1 MEKDFKTFSESI
13 PDGGSILEKAQ
24 KASKVQHLERMA
36 EGVEKLRDEGRN
48 IGELTVSLSS
58 RVYPLIVDPLSGRT
72 SQSNLEEIYGCVED
86 ENVRIIGV
94 YGMGGVGKTTLAKH
108 IYNQMLKNESHV
120 NVYWVT
126 VSQDFNIR
134 KLQDDII
141 RTVGVTISE
150 ENEEQRAAIL
160 RNHLVEKN
168 AVLVLDDV
176 WDNIRLEKLGV
187 PLRVK
192 GCKLILT
199 TRSLDVCRRIGC
211 QKLFKVNVLNE
222 EEGWNLFK
230 EIFLQ
235 DDHTVLTHTIE
246 NHAKELAK
254 KCGGLPLA
262 LNTVAA
268 SMRGV
273 NDDHI
278 WRNAIKNFQNAS
290 LQMEDLE
297 NNVFEILKFSYNRLT
312 DPSLKECFLYCCLYR
327 EDEKIEKDEII
338 KKLIAEELCEDIDEG
353 HSILKKLVDVF
364 LLEVVDKYVKM
375 HDLMRE
381 MALKIS
387 KFMVKSKL
395 VEIPEEKHW
404 TAELERVSLSS
415 STLKE
420 IPNDFSPRCHK
431 LSTLNLRNSYIWHTG
446 IKKIPKSFLLYMS
459 QLQVL
464 DLSYNY
470 KLKCLPNSISNL
482 ENLCGLFLRGCRRI
496 SCLPAMKKMKKLRV
510 LNIEDCD
517 GIRELPQD
525 MECLVSL
532 QYLYMLRTSIDLEI
546 PKGVISKLR
555 NLKCIQSDN
564 CRRLQSEDLNC
575 LEDLQEFWSW
585 FDELHNFN
593 RLVKNLERLKC
604 YYILVGS
611 SNIYWRAL
619 PLGSNVKKVEFTGI
633 NFTLVLLPA
642 NITCL
647 SIADCEGLNGCIAD
661 YLQSIMSNLKELD
674 VSQCTEVEWILNSEQ
689 IIENASNT
697 GATPFKSLEK
707 LTLLSLSNLI
717 SVCKGEDVILPDYCT
732 FSSLKHLS
740 IIRCESMKKLLPHA
754 LLQNLKNLEKLSV
767 RFCSQLEV
775 VIGGVG
781 GDGEEDG
788 SSNTPIYLPKLK
800 QLFLYDLPELKS
812 ICNGREMICPSI
824 EKISIRGCTNVK
836 RMPSFLP
843 INEATE
849 QPYIPSSFQKIKL
862 RNVEKE
868 WWESLELHN
877 SNAKYM
883 LQYRIRCL
891 FFKQGMV
898 LSMIGLQNAG
908 KTSLVNVVATGGYS
922 EEMIPKKTQMEQIF
936 SFGSKMVG
944 EYMGFDENL
953 ETLNV
958 EVDQL
963 FEQANDI
970 KTELMNIERGGQ
982 RKRKREVESWL
993 QQVEQL
999 KKHFET
1005 FKESIQGR
1013 GLIMKNAWKLI
1024 KAQQLERMTER
1035 VKKLRDEGRNI
1046 SELTLNVS
1054 MVYQLNV
1061 DQLSG
1066 TTSKFNLEEIYRWVD
1081 DENVTSIGVYG
1092 MGGVGKTTLVK
1103 HIYNQILENIA
1114 KIAGIRISDDENEE
1128 QRAAILRNHLVGN
1141 NVVLILDNVW
1151 DNIHLEKLGVPPK
1164 DKGYKLILT
1173 TRLLDVCRK
1182 IGCQKLFKVNVLNEE
1197 EAWNLFKEILVQ
1209 DEHTI
1214 LTNAIENLAKELAKK
1229 CGGLPLELN
1238 TLAASMRGVND
1249 DHIWRNTIKN
1259 FQNGS
1264 TYY

>member
-13 PDGGSILEKAQ
+13 PVGGSIMEKAQ
-24 KASKVQHLERMA
+24 KASKVKHLERMV
-36 EGVEKLRDEGRN
+36 ERVEKLRDEGRN

-86 ENVRIIGV
+86 ENVRCIGV
-94 YGMGGVGKTTLAKH
+94 YGMGGVGKTTLVKH

-141 RTVGVTISE
+141 RTVGVTIFE

-187 PLRVK
+187 PLKVK

-199 TRSLDVCRRIGC
+199 TRSLDVCHRIGC

-235 DDHTVLTHTIE
+235 DDHTLLTHTIE
-246 NHAKELAK
+246 KHAKELAK

-297 NNVFEILKFSYNRLT
+297 KNVFEILEFSYNRLN
-312 DPSLKECFLYCCLYR
+312 DQRLKECFLYCCLYR
-327 EDEKIEKDEII
+327 EDEKIKRDEII
-338 KKLIAEELCEDIDEG
+338 MKLIAEGLCEDIDEG

-364 LLEVVDKYVKM
+364 LLE
-375 HDLMRE
+375 
-381 MALKIS
+381 
-387 KFMVKSKL
+387 
-395 VEIPEEKHW
+395 
-404 TAELERVSLSS
+404 
-415 STLKE
+415 
-420 IPNDFSPRCHK
+420 
-431 LSTLNLRNSYIWHTG
+431 G
-446 IKKIPKSFLLYMS
+446 
-459 QLQVL
+459 
-464 DLSYNY
+464 
-470 KLKCLPNSISNL
+470 
-482 ENLCGLFLRGCRRI
+482 RI

-532 QYLYMLRTSIDLEI
+532 QYLYMMGTSKDLEI

-555 NLKCIQSDN
+555 NLKCIQSVN

-593 RLVKNLERLKC
+593 RLVKNLEQLKC

-611 SNIYWRAL
+611 SNIYWPAL
-619 PLGSNVKKVEFTGI
+619 PLGSNVKEVDFTGI
-633 NFTLVLLPA
+633 NFTLVLLPT
-642 NITCL
+642 NITSL
-647 SIADCEGLNGCIAD
+647 HIKDCEGLNGCIAN

-674 VSQCTEVEWILNSEQ
+674 VRQCTEVEWILNNEQ

-707 LTLLSLSNLI
+707 LTL
-717 SVCKGEDVILPDYCT
+717 
-732 FSSLKHLS
+732 
-740 IIRCESMKKLLPHA
+740 SMKKLLPHA
-754 LLQNLKNLEKLSV
+754 LLQNLKNLKTLYV
-767 RFCSQLEV
+767 MNCSQLEV

-781 GDGEEDG
+781 GDGEEEG

-800 QLFLYDLPELKS
+800 QLVLLDLPELKS

-824 EKISIRGCTNVK
+824 EEINIWRCTNVK

-849 QPYIPSSFQKIKL
+849 QPYIPSSFEKIQL
-862 RNVEKE
+862 FEDDKE

-877 SNAKYM
+877 PNAKYI
-883 LQYRIRCL
+883 LQ
-891 FFKQGMV
+891 
-898 LSMIGLQNAG
+898 SH
-908 KTSLVNVVATGGYS
+908 
-922 EEMIPKKTQMEQIF
+922 
-936 SFGSKMVG
+936 
-944 EYMGFDENL
+944 
-953 ETLNV
+953 
-958 EVDQL
+958 
-963 FEQANDI
+963 I
-970 KTELMNIERGGQ
+970 K
-982 RKRKREVESWL
+982 W
-993 QQVEQL
+993 
-999 KKHFET
+999 
-1005 FKESIQGR
+1005 
-1013 GLIMKNAWKLI
+1013 
-1024 KAQQLERMTER
+1024 
-1035 VKKLRDEGRNI
+1035 
-1046 SELTLNVS
+1046 
-1054 MVYQLNV
+1054 
-1061 DQLSG
+1061 
-1066 TTSKFNLEEIYRWVD
+1066 
-1081 DENVTSIGVYG
+1081 
-1092 MGGVGKTTLVK
+1092 
-1103 HIYNQILENIA
+1103 
-1114 KIAGIRISDDENEE
+1114 
-1128 QRAAILRNHLVGN
+1128 
-1141 NVVLILDNVW
+1141 
-1151 DNIHLEKLGVPPK
+1151 
-1164 DKGYKLILT
+1164 
-1173 TRLLDVCRK
+1173 
-1182 IGCQKLFKVNVLNEE
+1182 
-1197 EAWNLFKEILVQ
+1197 
-1209 DEHTI
+1209 
-1214 LTNAIENLAKELAKK
+1214 
-1229 CGGLPLELN
+1229 
-1238 TLAASMRGVND
+1238 
-1249 DHIWRNTIKN
+1249 
-1259 FQNGS
+1259 
-1264 TYY
+1264 

>member
-1 MEKDFKTFSESI
+1 MGQVISAAFPTIIEAVKGCLGLKESVE
-13 PDGGSILEKAQ
+13 G
-24 KASKVQHLERMA
+24 LEREVDQLKNQLA
-36 EGVEKLRDEGRN
+36 DLQTKLTKLEEGGKRRRTQEVVGWIEQATKFINDFPTVKERAIHVQCWDAWEKYSCKDRVKKMSEAVRDAKNDLRNIGEVTVDVDEILVKLPSPVRDEGRN

-58 RVYPLIVDPLSGRT
+58 RAYPLIVDPLSGRT
-72 SQSNLEEIYGCVED
+72 SQRNFEEIYRWLED

-199 TRSLDVCRRIGC
+199 TRSLDVCHRIGC

-246 NHAKELAK
+246 KHAKELAK

-297 NNVFEILKFSYNRLT
+297 KNVFEILEFSYNRLN
-312 DPSLKECFLYCCLYR
+312 DQRLKECFLYCCLYG
-327 EDEKIEKDEII
+327 EDEKIERDEII
-338 KKLIAEELCEDIDEG
+338 MKLIAEGLCEDIDEG

-364 LLEVVDKYVKM
+364 LLEGVEEYVKM

-404 TAELERVSLSS
+404 TVELERVSLSS
-415 STLKE
+415 RTLKE
-420 IPNDFSPRCHK
+420 IPNDFSARCHK
-431 LSTLNLRNSYIWHTG
+431 LSTLIWRTS
-446 IKKIPKSFLLYMS
+446 IKEIPESFLLYMS
-459 QLQVL
+459 QLRVL
-464 DLSYNY
+464 DLGYNY
-470 KLKCLPNSISNL
+470 ELKCLPNSISNL
-482 ENLCGLFLRGCRRI
+482 ENLCGLFLQHCRNI
-496 SCLPAMKKMKKLRV
+496 SCLPSMKKMKKLRV

-532 QYLYMLRTSIDLEI
+532 QYLYMMGTSIDLEI

-575 LEDLQEFWSW
+575 LPHLQEFWSW

-593 RLVKNLERLKC
+593 RLVKNLEQLIC
-604 YYILVGS
+604 YDICV
-611 SNIYWRAL
+611 SNSHIDRGRSL
-619 PLGSNVKKVEFTGI
+619 PLGRNVKKVYFLGI
-633 NFTLVLLPA
+633 NFTLVLIPA
-642 NITCL
+642 SITSL
-647 SIADCEGLNGCIAD
+647 AIQDCEGLNGCIAAD
-661 YLQSIMSNLKELD
+661 YFQSIMSNLKELN
-674 VSQCTEVEWILNSEQ
+674 VMRCTEVEWILNS
-689 IIENASNT
+689 
-697 GATPFKSLEK
+697 PFKSLEV
-707 LTLLSLSNLI
+707 LTL
-717 SVCKGEDVILPDYCT
+717 Y
-732 FSSLKHLS
+732 
-740 IIRCESMKKLLPHA
+740 A
-754 LLQNLKNLEKLSV
+754 
-767 RFCSQLEV
+767 CSQLEV

-781 GDGEEDG
+781 GDGEEEG
-788 SSNTPIYLPKLK
+788 SRNTPIYLPKLK
-800 QLFLYDLPELKS
+800 QLYLLNLPELKS
-812 ICNGREMICPSI
+812 ICYGREMICPSI
-824 EKISIRGCTNVK
+824 EKISIWGCRNVK

-843 INEATE
+843 INEDTE
-849 QPYIPSSFQKIKL
+849 QPYIPSSFQKINLFKY
-862 RNVEKE
+862 EKE

-877 SNAKYM
+877 PNAKHI
-883 LQYRIRCL
+883 LQSRI
-891 FFKQGMV
+891 
-898 LSMIGLQNAG
+898 
-908 KTSLVNVVATGGYS
+908 
-922 EEMIPKKTQMEQIF
+922 E
-936 SFGSKMVG
+936 
-944 EYMGFDENL
+944 
-953 ETLNV
+953 
-958 EVDQL
+958 
-963 FEQANDI
+963 
-970 KTELMNIERGGQ
+970 
-982 RKRKREVESWL
+982 W
-993 QQVEQL
+993 
-999 KKHFET
+999 
-1005 FKESIQGR
+1005 
-1013 GLIMKNAWKLI
+1013 
-1024 KAQQLERMTER
+1024 
-1035 VKKLRDEGRNI
+1035 
-1046 SELTLNVS
+1046 
-1054 MVYQLNV
+1054 
-1061 DQLSG
+1061 
-1066 TTSKFNLEEIYRWVD
+1066 
-1081 DENVTSIGVYG
+1081 
-1092 MGGVGKTTLVK
+1092 
-1103 HIYNQILENIA
+1103 
-1114 KIAGIRISDDENEE
+1114 
-1128 QRAAILRNHLVGN
+1128 
-1141 NVVLILDNVW
+1141 
-1151 DNIHLEKLGVPPK
+1151 
-1164 DKGYKLILT
+1164 
-1173 TRLLDVCRK
+1173 
-1182 IGCQKLFKVNVLNEE
+1182 
-1197 EAWNLFKEILVQ
+1197 
-1209 DEHTI
+1209 
-1214 LTNAIENLAKELAKK
+1214 
-1229 CGGLPLELN
+1229 
-1238 TLAASMRGVND
+1238 
-1249 DHIWRNTIKN
+1249 
-1259 FQNGS
+1259 
-1264 TYY
+1264 

>member
-1 MEKDFKTFSESI
+1 MEHMASAAGQMVVEKGFKMVAGYMGFDESLETLKAKQVEQMEKDFKAFSESI
-13 PDGGSILEKAQ
+13 PDGGSIMEKAQ
-24 KASKVQHLERMA
+24 KATKVQHLERMA
-36 EGVEKLRDEGRN
+36 ERVEKLRDEGRN

-72 SQSNLEEIYGCVED
+72 SQSNLEEIYRWLED
-86 ENVRIIGV
+86 ENVRSIGV

-108 IYNQMLKNESHV
+108 IYNQMLQNESHV

-199 TRSLDVCRRIGC
+199 TRSLDVCQRIGC

-246 NHAKELAK
+246 KHAKELAK

-312 DPSLKECFLYCCLYR
+312 NNQNLKECFLYCCLYP
-327 EDEKIEKDEII
+327 EDYDIKKDEVIM
-338 KKLIAEELCEDIDEG
+338 KLIAEGLCEDIDEG

-364 LLEVVDKYVKM
+364 LLEEKEVLECVKM

-387 KFMVKSKL
+387 KFLVKSQL
-395 VEIPEEKHW
+395 VEILEEKHW

-415 STLKE
+415 NALKE
-420 IPNDFSPRCHK
+420 IPNDFSPICHK
-431 LSTLNLRNSYIWHTG
+431 LSTLNLRNSNNHWEID
-446 IKKIPKSFLLYMS
+446 IKEIPESFLLYMS
-459 QLQVL
+459 QLRVL
-464 DLSYNY
+464 DLSYNNQ
-470 KLKCLPNSISNL
+470 LKCLPNSISNL
-482 ENLCGLFLRGCRRI
+482 ENLCGLFLQGCKRI

-510 LNIEDCD
+510 LNIEDCG

-532 QYLYMLRTSIDLEI
+532 QYLYMLGTSKDLEI

-555 NLKCIQSDN
+555 NLKCIQSGY
-564 CRRLQSEDLNC
+564 CERLQSEELNC
-575 LEDLQEFWSW
+575 LPHLQEFWSW

-604 YYILVGS
+604 YNICVSSS
-611 SNIYWRAL
+611 SNIYRESL
-619 PLGSNVKKVEFTGI
+619 PLGTNVKKVYFWEI
-633 NFTLVLLPA
+633 NFTLVLIPA
-642 NITCL
+642 NITSLHIEAC
-647 SIADCEGLNGCIAD
+647 DGLNGCIAD
-661 YLQSIMSNLKELD
+661 YFQSMMSNLKELT
-674 VSQCTEVEWILNSEQ
+674 VRVCEEVEWILNSEQ

-697 GATPFKSLEK
+697 GATPSKSLEVLDIYYLPK
-707 LTLLSLSNLI
+707 LI

-732 FSSLKHLS
+732 FSSLKHLF
-740 IIRCESMKKLLPHA
+740 IHECDSMKKLWPHA
-754 LLQNLKNLEKLSV
+754 LLQNLKNLEELSV
-767 RFCSQLEV
+767 RYCSQLEV

-781 GDGEEDG
+781 GDGEEEG

-800 QLFLYDLPELKS
+800 ELFLADLPELKT

-824 EKISIRGCTNVK
+824 EKITIWGCTNVK

-849 QPYIPSSFQKIKL
+849 QQYLPPSFPKIKL
-862 RNVEKE
+862 YEDEKE

-877 SNAKYM
+877 PNAKHI
-883 LQYRIRCL
+883 LQSRIECL
-891 FFKQGMV
+891 FFKQEME

-908 KTSLVNVVATGGYS
+908 KTSLVNVVAV
-922 EEMIPKKTQMEQIF
+922 F
-936 SFGSKMVG
+936 S
-944 EYMGFDENL
+944 
-953 ETLNV
+953 
-958 EVDQL
+958 
-963 FEQANDI
+963 
-970 KTELMNIERGGQ
+970 
-982 RKRKREVESWL
+982 SWL
-993 QQVEQL
+993 VLPAALLYASSSPTCE
-999 KKHFET
+999 
-1005 FKESIQGR
+1005 
-1013 GLIMKNAWKLI
+1013 
-1024 KAQQLERMTER
+1024 
-1035 VKKLRDEGRNI
+1035 
-1046 SELTLNVS
+1046 
-1054 MVYQLNV
+1054 
-1061 DQLSG
+1061 
-1066 TTSKFNLEEIYRWVD
+1066 
-1081 DENVTSIGVYG
+1081 
-1092 MGGVGKTTLVK
+1092 
-1103 HIYNQILENIA
+1103 
-1114 KIAGIRISDDENEE
+1114 
-1128 QRAAILRNHLVGN
+1128 AAIDLRPASR
-1141 NVVLILDNVW
+1141 DFS
-1151 DNIHLEKLGVPPK
+1151 PSP
-1164 DKGYKLILT
+1164 LT
-1173 TRLLDVCRK
+1173 CD
-1182 IGCQKLFKVNVLNEE
+1182 
-1197 EAWNLFKEILVQ
+1197 
-1209 DEHTI
+1209 
-1214 LTNAIENLAKELAKK
+1214 
-1229 CGGLPLELN
+1229 
-1238 TLAASMRGVND
+1238 
-1249 DHIWRNTIKN
+1249 
-1259 FQNGS
+1259 
-1264 TYY
+1264 

>member
-1 MEKDFKTFSESI
+1 MEKDFRTFSESI
-13 PDGGSILEKAQ
+13 PDGGSIMEKAQ
-24 KASKVQHLERMA
+24 KATKVQHLERMA
-36 EGVEKLRDEGRN
+36 ERVEKLRDEGRN

-58 RVYPLIVDPLSGRT
+58 RAYPLIVDPLSGRT
-72 SQSNLEEIYGCVED
+72 SQSNLEEIYRWLED

-94 YGMGGVGKTTLAKH
+94 YRMGGVGKTTLAKH

-141 RTVGVTISE
+141 RTVGVTIFE

-176 WDNIRLEKLGV
+176 WDNIHLEKLGV

-235 DDHTVLTHTIE
+235 DDQIVLTHTIE

-297 NNVFEILKFSYNRLT
+297 NNVFEILKFSYKRLT
-312 DPSLKECFLYCCLYR
+312 DPSLKECFLYCCLYP
-327 EDEKIEKDEII
+327 EDYHIDKDEII
-338 KKLIAEELCEDIDEG
+338 MKLIAKRLCEDIDEG

-364 LLEVVDKYVKM
+364 LLEGGEFLVNM

-387 KFMVKSKL
+387 KFMVKSEL

-415 STLKE
+415 S
-420 IPNDFSPRCHK
+420 
-431 LSTLNLRNSYIWHTG
+431 
-446 IKKIPKSFLLYMS
+446 
-459 QLQVL
+459 
-464 DLSYNY
+464 YNNE
-470 KLKCLPNSISNL
+470 LECLPNSISNL
-482 ENLCGLFLRGCRRI
+482 ENLCGLFLQGCSSI

-510 LNIEDCD
+510 LNIEGCK

-532 QYLYMLRTSIDLEI
+532 QYLYMRGTSTDLEI

-555 NLKCIQSDN
+555 NLKCIQSVN

-575 LEDLQEFWSW
+575 LPHLQEFWSW

-593 RLVKNLERLKC
+593 RLVKNLEQLKC

-619 PLGSNVKKVEFTGI
+619 PLGSSKKVDFTGI

-661 YLQSIMSNLKELD
+661 YLQSIMSNLKKLD
-674 VSQCTEVEWILNSEQ
+674 VWQCTEVEWILNSEQ

-740 IIRCESMKKLLPHA
+740 IVRCESMKKLLPHA
-754 LLQNLKNLEKLSV
+754 LLQNLKNLEKLYV
-767 RFCSQLEV
+767 GYCSQLEV
-775 VIGGVG
+775 VIGGVE
-781 GDGEEDG
+781 GDGEEEDTG
-788 SSNTPIYLPKLK
+788 MLALQTCLNSYKSQSPDITYAVNLLSQSSLSPVICIGKLRLGLNKSTILANPKKQTTIITNPLREAEISCPMRQMQQVKSLGFNYFLSELAYTSITLAQLHCDNSSVSLPHCHNPVFIERTKTCGNRLSFRSERKSTTGTLRTTYFVPSNQQLANHIYEEP
-800 QLFLYDLPELKS
+800 
-812 ICNGREMICPSI
+812 
-824 EKISIRGCTNVK
+824 
-836 RMPSFLP
+836 
-843 INEATE
+843 
-849 QPYIPSSFQKIKL
+849 PSSKTIRRHHFQA
-862 RNVEKE
+862 
-868 WWESLELHN
+868 H
-877 SNAKYM
+877 
-883 LQYRIRCL
+883 
-891 FFKQGMV
+891 
-898 LSMIGLQNAG
+898 
-908 KTSLVNVVATGGYS
+908 
-922 EEMIPKKTQMEQIF
+922 
-936 SFGSKMVG
+936 
-944 EYMGFDENL
+944 
-953 ETLNV
+953 
-958 EVDQL
+958 
-963 FEQANDI
+963 
-970 KTELMNIERGGQ
+970 
-982 RKRKREVESWL
+982 
-993 QQVEQL
+993 
-999 KKHFET
+999 
-1005 FKESIQGR
+1005 
-1013 GLIMKNAWKLI
+1013 
-1024 KAQQLERMTER
+1024 
-1035 VKKLRDEGRNI
+1035 
-1046 SELTLNVS
+1046 
-1054 MVYQLNV
+1054 
-1061 DQLSG
+1061 
-1066 TTSKFNLEEIYRWVD
+1066 
-1081 DENVTSIGVYG
+1081 
-1092 MGGVGKTTLVK
+1092 
-1103 HIYNQILENIA
+1103 
-1114 KIAGIRISDDENEE
+1114 
-1128 QRAAILRNHLVGN
+1128 
-1141 NVVLILDNVW
+1141 
-1151 DNIHLEKLGVPPK
+1151 VP
-1164 DKGYKLILT
+1164 
-1173 TRLLDVCRK
+1173 
-1182 IGCQKLFKVNVLNEE
+1182 
-1197 EAWNLFKEILVQ
+1197 
-1209 DEHTI
+1209 
-1214 LTNAIENLAKELAKK
+1214 
-1229 CGGLPLELN
+1229 PLELEGECVEEY
-1238 TLAASMRGVND
+1238 LLIVN
-1249 DHIWRNTIKN
+1249 
-1259 FQNGS
+1259 
-1264 TYY
+1264 YV

>member
-1 MEKDFKTFSESI
+1 MGQVISAAFPTIIEAVKGCLGLKESVE
-13 PDGGSILEKAQ
+13 G
-24 KASKVQHLERMA
+24 LEREVDQLKNQLA
-36 EGVEKLRDEGRN
+36 DLQTKLTKLEEGGKRRRTQEVVGWIEQATKFINDFPTVKQRAIHVQCWDAWEKYSCKDRVKKMSEAVRDAKNDLRN
-48 IGELTVSLSS
+48 IGEVTVDVDEILA
-58 RVYPLIVDPLSGRT
+58 YPLIVDPLSGRT

-86 ENVRIIGV
+86 ENVRCIGL

-160 RNHLVEKN
+160 RNHLVKN
-168 AVLVLDDV
+168 NVVLVLDDV
-176 WDNIRLEKLGV
+176 WDNIPLEKLGV

-199 TRSLDVCRRIGC
+199 TRSLDVCSRIGC
-211 QKLFKVNVLNE
+211 QKLFKVNVLDE
-222 EEGWNLFK
+222 DEAWNLFK

-235 DDHTVLTHTIE
+235 DDHTMLTDTIE

-312 DPSLKECFLYCCLYR
+312 NQNLKECFLYCCLYP
-327 EDEKIEKDEII
+327 EDYDIKKDEVIM
-338 KKLIAEELCEDIDEG
+338 KLIAEGLCEDIDEG

-364 LLEVVDKYVKM
+364 LLEGVEEYVKM

-387 KFMVKSKL
+387 KFMVKSEL

-404 TAELERVSLSS
+404 TVELERVSLSS

-431 LSTLNLRNSYIWHTG
+431 LSTLNLRISNYSWNNG
-446 IKKIPKSFLLYMS
+446 INKIFPPESFLLYMS
-459 QLQVL
+459 QLRVL

-470 KLKCLPNSISNL
+470 ELKCLPNSISNL
-482 ENLCGLFLRGCRRI
+482 ENLCGLFLKGCEHI

-532 QYLYMLRTSIDLEI
+532 QYLYMMGTSTDSEI

-555 NLKCIQSDN
+555 NLRCIQLEK
-564 CRRLQSEDLNC
+564 CGRLVSEDLNC

-604 YYILVGS
+604 YNICVS
-611 SNIYWRAL
+611 SSWLFDWQSL
-619 PLGSNVKKVEFTGI
+619 PLASNVKKVYFTGI
-633 NFTLVLLPA
+633 NFTLVLIPA
-642 NITCL
+642 NITSL
-647 SIADCEGLNGCIAD
+647 HIDNCEGLNG
-661 YLQSIMSNLKELD
+661 
-674 VSQCTEVEWILNSEQ
+674 EQ
-689 IIENASNT
+689 IIKNASNT

-707 LTLLSLSNLI
+707 LTLLSLPNLI
-717 SVCKGEDVILPDYCT
+717 SVCKGEDVILPDYCI
-732 FSSLKHLS
+732 FSSLKHL
-740 IIRCESMKKLLPHA
+740 IIDECNSLKKLLPHA
-754 LLQNLKNLEKLSV
+754 LLQNLKNLEKLDV
-767 RFCSQLEV
+767 ECCSQLEV

-781 GDGEEDG
+781 GDGEEEG

-800 QLFLYDLPELKS
+800 QLLLANLPELKT
-812 ICNGREMICPSI
+812 ICNGRKMICPSI
-824 EKISIRGCTNVK
+824 EHITIWDCTNVK

-849 QPYIPSSFQKIKL
+849 QPFLPSSFRKIKL
-862 RNVEKE
+862 FKDEKE

-877 SNAKYM
+877 PNAKHI
-883 LQYRIRCL
+883 LQSRI
-891 FFKQGMV
+891 
-898 LSMIGLQNAG
+898 
-908 KTSLVNVVATGGYS
+908 
-922 EEMIPKKTQMEQIF
+922 E
-936 SFGSKMVG
+936 
-944 EYMGFDENL
+944 
-953 ETLNV
+953 
-958 EVDQL
+958 
-963 FEQANDI
+963 
-970 KTELMNIERGGQ
+970 
-982 RKRKREVESWL
+982 W
-993 QQVEQL
+993 
-999 KKHFET
+999 
-1005 FKESIQGR
+1005 
-1013 GLIMKNAWKLI
+1013 
-1024 KAQQLERMTER
+1024 
-1035 VKKLRDEGRNI
+1035 
-1046 SELTLNVS
+1046 
-1054 MVYQLNV
+1054 
-1061 DQLSG
+1061 
-1066 TTSKFNLEEIYRWVD
+1066 
-1081 DENVTSIGVYG
+1081 
-1092 MGGVGKTTLVK
+1092 
-1103 HIYNQILENIA
+1103 
-1114 KIAGIRISDDENEE
+1114 
-1128 QRAAILRNHLVGN
+1128 
-1141 NVVLILDNVW
+1141 
-1151 DNIHLEKLGVPPK
+1151 
-1164 DKGYKLILT
+1164 
-1173 TRLLDVCRK
+1173 
-1182 IGCQKLFKVNVLNEE
+1182 
-1197 EAWNLFKEILVQ
+1197 
-1209 DEHTI
+1209 
-1214 LTNAIENLAKELAKK
+1214 
-1229 CGGLPLELN
+1229 
-1238 TLAASMRGVND
+1238 
-1249 DHIWRNTIKN
+1249 
-1259 FQNGS
+1259 
-1264 TYY
+1264 